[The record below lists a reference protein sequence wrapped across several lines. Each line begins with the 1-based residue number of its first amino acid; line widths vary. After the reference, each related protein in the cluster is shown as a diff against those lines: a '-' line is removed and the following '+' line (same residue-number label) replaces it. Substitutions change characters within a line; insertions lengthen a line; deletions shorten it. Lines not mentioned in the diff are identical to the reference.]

1 MDNIKK
7 TGTAP
12 KIEWVEK
19 LSYLLDE
26 QFRFPGTNFRFGL
39 DPILNLIP
47 VAGSASGFLISIAL
61 LLSMAR
67 HGASRNLVIKM
78 TINVI
83 LDFIIG
89 GIPVI
94 GQIFDFFFKAN
105 KRNIRLLREH
115 YYEGKHRGSG
125 KGILLIIGIIL
136 IIIFLL
142 FLYLIWN
149 LFVWFF
155 HLF

>member
-1 MDNIKK
+1 MDNIEK
-7 TGTAP
+7 TRSAP
-12 KIEWVEK
+12 RIDWVEK

-26 QFRFPGTNFRFGL
+26 QFKLPGTNFRFGL

-47 VAGSASGFLISIAL
+47 VAGSASGFLISTAL

-67 HGASRNLVIKM
+67 HGASKKVAIKM
-78 TINVI
+78 TVNVI

-105 KRNIRLLREH
+105 KRNIRLLKEH
-115 YYEGKHRGSG
+115 YYEGKHQGSG
-125 KGILLIIGIIL
+125 KGIILTIGIIL
-136 IIIFLL
+136 IAFFLL
-142 FLYLIWN
+142 FLYLIWQLFAWFFN
-149 LFVWFF
+149 LF
-155 HLF
+155 